1 LTRAIA
7 PAAPRP
13 QTARADRTARRSPT
27 MRLHLFE
34 LILFS
39 TYAELRAERARSY
52 LGLLWW
58 IVEPAMNMA
67 TYYLVFAV
75 ILKSGGADYVPF
87 LLIGLTLWQWFKSC
101 VSHGGYSIWQQ
112 LPLIRQVKLP
122 LQVFPSVQILAD
134 TVKFLCILSLLL
146 VVLWGSGYPPNIT
159 YFGLVPVLV
168 VELIFVA
175 AATYVVAAVVPLIPD
190 LRFVIEQ
197 VLQVVMF
204 LSGIVFSLDGVPEN
218 LRRWFVLNPIV
229 ELVDAGRGILMH
241 ARWPDWIALGR
252 VTLISLALYAFGS
265 WLIGRLTPRYV
276 KLPT

>member
-1 LTRAIA
+1 
-7 PAAPRP
+7 
-13 QTARADRTARRSPT
+13 
-27 MRLHLFE
+27 MRLHLIE
-34 LILFS
+34 LTLFS

-58 IVEPAMNMA
+58 LVEPAMNMA

-75 ILKSGGADYVPF
+75 IFKSGGPDYVPF

-134 TVKFLCILSLLL
+134 TVKFLCIFALLL
-146 VVLWGSGYPPNIT
+146 VVLWSSGYPPNIT
-159 YFGLVPVLV
+159 YLALLPVLL
-168 VELIFVA
+168 VELVFVA
-175 AATYVVAAVVPLIPD
+175 AATYVVAAVVPLVPD

-204 LSGIVFSLDGVPEN
+204 LSGIVFSLDGLPPS
-218 LRRWFVLNPIV
+218 LRRWFALNPIV
-229 ELVDAGRGILMH
+229 ELVDAGRGILIH
-241 ARWPDWIALGR
+241 AQWPNWLALGG
-252 VTLISLALYAFGS
+252 VALASLALYAFGAY
-265 WLIGRLTPRYV
+265 LITRLTPRYV

>member
-1 LTRAIA
+1 
-7 PAAPRP
+7 
-13 QTARADRTARRSPT
+13 
-27 MRLHLFE
+27 MRLHLIE
-34 LILFS
+34 LTLFS

-58 IVEPAMNMA
+58 IIEPAMNMA

-75 ILKSGGADYVPF
+75 ILKSGGPDYIPF

-122 LQVFPSVQILAD
+122 LQVFPTVQILAD
-134 TVKFLCILSLLL
+134 TVKFLCILALLL
-146 VVLWGSGYPPNIT
+146 VVLWCSGYPPNLA
-159 YFGLVPVLV
+159 YVGLLPVLL
-168 VELIFVA
+168 VEMVFVA
-175 AATYVVAAVVPLIPD
+175 AATYVVAAVVPLVPD

-241 ARWPDWIALGR
+241 GQWPNWFALGR
-252 VTLISLALYAFGS
+252 VALISIALYAFGAF
-265 WLIGRLTPRYV
+265 LIERLTPRYV

>member
-1 LTRAIA
+1 
-7 PAAPRP
+7 
-13 QTARADRTARRSPT
+13 
-27 MRLHLFE
+27 MRLHLIE

-75 ILKSGGADYVPF
+75 IFKTGAPDYVPF

-101 VSHGGYSIWQQ
+101 ISHGGYSIWQQ

-134 TVKFLCILSLLL
+134 TVKFLCILVLLL
-146 VVLWGSGYPPNIT
+146 VILWCSGYPPNIT
-159 YFGLVPVLV
+159 YLALLPVLLI
-168 VELIFVA
+168 ELVFVA
-175 AATYVVAAVVPLIPD
+175 AATYIVAAVVPLVPD

-204 LSGIVFSLDGVPEN
+204 LSGIVFSLDGLPPT
-218 LRRWFVLNPIV
+218 LRRWFALNPIV

-241 ARWPDWIALGR
+241 AQWPNWAALGR
-252 VTLISLALYAFGS
+252 VALISLALYALGAL
-265 WLIGRLTPRYV
+265 LIHRLTPRYV

>member
-1 LTRAIA
+1 
-7 PAAPRP
+7 
-13 QTARADRTARRSPT
+13 
-27 MRLHLFE
+27 MRLHLIE

-58 IVEPAMNMA
+58 VVEPAMNMA
-67 TYYLVFAV
+67 VYYLVFAV
-75 ILKSGGADYVPF
+75 IFKMGGPDYVPF

-101 VSHGGYSIWQQ
+101 ISHGGYSIWQQ

-134 TVKFLCILSLLL
+134 TVKFLCILALLL
-146 VVLWGSGYPPNIT
+146 VVLWCSGYPPNKT
-159 YFGLVPVLV
+159 YVALLPVLL
-168 VELIFVA
+168 VEMVFVA
-175 AATYVVAAVVPLIPD
+175 ASTSIVAAVVPLVPD

-204 LSGIVFSLDGVPEN
+204 LSGIVFSLDGLPPD
-218 LRRWFVLNPIV
+218 LKRWFAFNPIAVLV
-229 ELVDAGRGILMH
+229 EAGRGILMH
-241 ARWPDWIALGR
+241 AQWPDWSALGR
-252 VTLISLALYAFGS
+252 VALVSLVLYAFGA
-265 WLIGRLTPRYV
+265 WLIVRLTPRYV